1 MNKLKVKTI
10 KDLEKRWDVEFIN
23 FADLVIVIK
32 GEGSTTQE
40 LYAAKVSYSLE
51 KRGYRLVTPY
61 FSSYHT
67 ATIAVTFSN
76 GTYGFFKYPEQETDE
91 LSNHVAA
98 NYSDIAV
105 PCKEPVIKA
114 LIKKAY
120 NWIEEY
126 WIPIVCFTVT
136 IFCCIALWWM
146 V

>member
-10 KDLEKRWDVEFIN
+10 KDLEKRWDAEFID

-32 GEGSTTQE
+32 GERSSAQE
-40 LYAAKVSYSLE
+40 VYAHKVSYALE
-51 KRGYRLVTPY
+51 QRGYRLVTPY
-61 FSSYHT
+61 FSPYHH
-67 ATIAVTFSN
+67 AIAVTFSD

-105 PCKEPVIKA
+105 PCKEPVIKP

-126 WIPIVCFTVT
+126 LVPIVCFTVT
-136 IFCCIALWWM
+136 IFCCIALRW
-146 V
+146 VI

>member
-10 KDLEKRWDVEFIN
+10 KDLEKRWDAEFID

-32 GEGSTTQE
+32 GDRSGTKE

-51 KRGYRLVTPY
+51 QRGYRLVTPY
-61 FSSYHT
+61 FVSYNH
-67 ATIAVTFSN
+67 AIAVTFSD

-105 PCKEPVIKA
+105 PCKESVIKP

-126 WIPIVCFTVT
+126 LVPIVCFTVT
-136 IFCCIALWWM
+136 IFCCIALWW
-146 V
+146 VI